1 MILLAGTSALLQ
13 VTTGSATNVT
23 VQASYVDLSASTV
36 TPSTQNTTIAT
47 ATTSTVVNSP
57 AASTQRNIKSLA
69 INNPL
74 GAASS
79 CQVTVTHT
87 DGTTPVVVAVAT
99 LSAGDTLQYNDL
111 DGWVTL
117 LAGGSLSL
125 VAASG
130 RFIKTTLLTTGTSF
144 TTGPTTNS
152 IRIRGVGGGGG
163 GAGCTSVASAAAA
176 GGGGGGGGYLEKFI
190 AVSPNT
196 AYAYTIGAA
205 GAGASGAAGG
215 SGTNSTFVVGATT
228 YTAKGGTG
236 APVATAS
243 ATLTAY
249 PGGAGGAVSTNG
261 DTNTTGQPGENGL
274 ILIVTP
280 VGVSGGGGSSN
291 FGGGG
296 VGIAAAG
303 NGNAGGGFGAGGS
316 GSLTGA
322 SAVRTGGSG
331 TAGCWVV
338 DEFS

>member
-1 MILLAGTSALLQ
+1 MLLLAGTAALLQ
-13 VTTGSATNVT
+13 LVTAQATTLT
-23 VQASYVDLSASTV
+23 VHVSYVDLLNSTV
-36 TPSTQNTTIAT
+36 TPSTQNTSIAGAATTTIA
-47 ATTSTVVNSP
+47 SSP
-57 AASTQRNIKSLA
+57 AASTQRNLKAIS
-69 INNPL
+69 INNAL
-74 GAASS
+74 ASAGS
-79 CQVTVTHT
+79 NQVTVQHT
-87 DGTTPVVVAVAT
+87 DGTTTVVLAVAT
-99 LSAGDTLQYNDL
+99 LNPGDTLQYTEL
-111 DGWVTL
+111 DGWSTV
-117 LAGGSLSL
+117 LASGALNL
-125 VAASG
+125 IAASG
-130 RFIKTTLLTTGTSF
+130 RLIKTTLLTTGTSF
-144 TTGPTTNS
+144 TTGPGTNS

-176 GGGGGGGGYLEKFI
+176 GGGGGGGGYLERLV
-190 AVSPNT
+190 AVTPNT

-205 GAGASGAAGG
+205 GAGASGALGG

-249 PGGAGGAVSTNG
+249 PGGAGAAVSTLG

-296 VGIAAAG
+296 VGITAVG

-316 GSLTGA
+316 GSMTGA

-331 TAGCWVV
+331 TAGCWIV
-338 DEFS
+338 DEYS